1 MALGGPASIGF
12 GQRDFSLP
20 MAETHSAAVD
30 QPAADDL
37 ISFLKAIPV
46 GVSLLRRSWPLPPR
60 GALPTVVLAAGGGVG
75 DPERLPQ
82 LP

>member
-1 MALGGPASIGF
+1 MP
-12 GQRDFSLP
+12 QTPD
-20 MAETHSAAVD
+20 SADD
-30 QPAADDL
+30 QADANDL

-46 GVSLLRRSWPLPPR
+46 GVILLRRSWSLPAW
-60 GALPTVVLAAGGGVG
+60 GALPAVVPAFGGDVG